1 MEEKND
7 QILID
12 DYFKGNEK
20 SLEMLIKKYLKQ
32 VYNFAYSYFGEKNI
46 ASDVTQEIFV
56 KMWKNL
62 RKFNRKKDFK
72 VWLFTIAKNTIFDFL
87 GKKKQIPF
95 SNFEFEDYDENQIN
109 LIDNLEENELLPEK
123 IFEKIETKEKINSA
137 IKKLTP
143 IYREV
148 ILFYYYHNFSLK
160 EISEILNEPVNTVKS
175 RHLRA
180 LQKLKVLLDADLD
193 IE

>member
-87 GKKKQIPF
+87 RKKKQIPF

>member
-95 SNFEFEDYDENQIN
+95 SNFEFENYDENQIN